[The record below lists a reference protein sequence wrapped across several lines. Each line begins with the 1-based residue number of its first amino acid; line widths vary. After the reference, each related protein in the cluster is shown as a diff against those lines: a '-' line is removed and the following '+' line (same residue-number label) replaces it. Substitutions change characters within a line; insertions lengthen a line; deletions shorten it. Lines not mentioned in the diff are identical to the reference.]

1 MIGIPKNAS
10 ENSYFIQNMD
20 FVYIVKYLQTE
31 YILLRPDSCDY
42 EGFFAE
48 LFSKGNNSEIELINK
63 ELVLSLI
70 Q

>member
-20 FVYIVKYLQTE
+20 YIVKYLQTE